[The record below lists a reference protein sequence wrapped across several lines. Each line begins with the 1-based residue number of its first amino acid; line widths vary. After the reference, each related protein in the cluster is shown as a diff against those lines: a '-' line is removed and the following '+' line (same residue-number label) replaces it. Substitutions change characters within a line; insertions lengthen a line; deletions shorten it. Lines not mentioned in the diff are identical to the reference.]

1 MASSVRWWGMIGI
14 LAVSAIG
21 LVALSRRESVPLR
34 QPLSSALPR
43 EMGAWRGSDIPIEQ
57 RIVDAVAV
65 DDYVNRSYVSDDPI
79 PVFLYVGYYKSQRT
93 GQTIHSPRNCLP
105 GAGWQPVSSRRMEL
119 QLGNAQRAPVNV
131 YVVEKG
137 LNRLLVM
144 YWYQSH
150 GRIVAS
156 EYWGKYYLISDAIR
170 TNRTDAALVR
180 ISTVIHPNE
189 DAALARVLAFAKNLV
204 PELNNGIP
212 N

>member
-1 MASSVRWWGMIGI
+1 M
-14 LAVSAIG
+14 
-21 LVALSRRESVPLR
+21 
-34 QPLSSALPR
+34 
-43 EMGAWRGSDIPIEQ
+43 
-57 RIVDAVAV
+57 
-65 DDYVNRSYVSDDPI
+65 
-79 PVFLYVGYYKSQRT
+79 
-93 GQTIHSPRNCLP
+93 
-105 GAGWQPVSSRRMEL
+105 SSRRIDFD
-119 QLGNAQRAPVNV
+119 LGNGRHAPVNV

-156 EYWGKYYLISDAIR
+156 EYWGKYYLVLDAIR

-189 DAALARVLAFAKNLV
+189 DAALARVLGFAKNLI

>member
-1 MASSVRWWGMIGI
+1 MASSIRWWGMIGV
-14 LAVSAIG
+14 LAVSALG
-21 LVALSRRESVPLR
+21 LLALSHGESVPLR
-34 QPLSSALPR
+34 KPLSSELPR
-43 EMGAWRGSDIPIEQ
+43 AMGTWKGEDIPIEQ

-65 DDYVNRSYVSDDPI
+65 DDYVNRSYVSEDPV
-79 PVFLYVGYYKSQRT
+79 PVFVYVGYYKSQRT

-105 GAGWQPVSSRRMEL
+105 GSGWQPVSSRRIDL
-119 QLGNAQRAPVNV
+119 QLEDGTHAPVNV

-156 EYWGKYYLISDAIR
+156 EYWGKYYLIVDAIR

-189 DAALARVLAFAKNLV
+189 DAALARVLGFAKNLV
-204 PELNNGIP
+204 PELNKGIP